1 MINNK
6 VEVTVTDKEVAKG
19 HNTVKRILEIDRGQN
34 KGIARKVTN
43 GTVAKRLI
51 MSGVDSYEK

>member
-1 MINNK
+1 MVNGK
-6 VEVTVTDKEVAKG
+6 VKVTVTDKDVAKG

-43 GTVAKRLI
+43 GTVAKRII
-51 MSGVDSYEK
+51 MAGVDNYEK